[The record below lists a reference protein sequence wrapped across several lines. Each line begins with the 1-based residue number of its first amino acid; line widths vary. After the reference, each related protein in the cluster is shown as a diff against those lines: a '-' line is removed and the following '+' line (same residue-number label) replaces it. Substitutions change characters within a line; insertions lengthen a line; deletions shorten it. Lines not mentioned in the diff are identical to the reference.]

1 MPEAGALRRW
11 LEARWYGETV
21 PLALRPLAALYG
33 LASGLRRAAYRRGW
47 LRTHRPGVP
56 VIVVGNLTVGGT
68 GKTPLVVWLAE
79 QLRAAGHSPG
89 VVLRGYGGSARGPRL
104 VATDADPAEAGDEAV
119 LIACRL
125 GCPVAIGS
133 RRNDA
138 ARLLVAAGCTV
149 VLADDGLQHLA
160 LRPDL
165 TIALI
170 DGARGFGNGALL
182 PAGPLREPPGALRDM
197 DIVVVHGA
205 DARGAARGI
214 EALHMQLD
222 PGPPRALLTGEEES
236 LDVLRRTRPHA
247 VAGIGNPARFFDLLR
262 VLGADPLEHAFP
274 DHHRYRAGD
283 LAFGDDRCI
292 VMTEKDAVKC
302 RAFATERMCYL
313 PVAARFPE
321 RDAAQLLRKVLA
333 ILPQGASEHA

>member
-1 MPEAGALRRW
+1 MPESGALRRW
-11 LEARWYGETV
+11 LEARWYGDAPPMV
-21 PLALRPLAALYG
+21 LRPLASLYG
-33 LASGLRRAAYRRGW
+33 AIAALRRGAYGRGW
-47 LRTHRPGVP
+47 FRRHRAVVP

-68 GKTPLVVWLAE
+68 GKTPLVIWLAE
-79 QLRAAGHSPG
+79 QLRAMGHRPG
-89 VVLRGYGGSARGPRL
+89 IVLRGYGGNARGPRL
-104 VATDADPAEAGDEAV
+104 ITAEADAADVGDEAV
-119 LIACRL
+119 LIARRL
-125 GCPVAIGS
+125 GCPVAIGA
-133 RRNDA
+133 RRVEA
-138 ARLLVAAGCTV
+138 AKLLGGQGCTV

-165 TIALI
+165 TIAVV

-182 PAGPLREPPGALRDM
+182 PAGPLREPARALHHVG
-197 DIVVVHGA
+197 IVVVHGA
-205 DARGAARGI
+205 DIRGVARGVD
-214 EALHMQLD
+214 ALHMQLD

-247 VAGIGNPARFFDLLR
+247 IAGIGNPARFFDMLR

-274 DHHRYRAGD
+274 DHHRYRAAD
-283 LAFGDDRCI
+283 LAFDDDRCI

-321 RDAAQLLRKVLA
+321 RDAARLLRAVLA
-333 ILPQGASEHA
+333 VLPQGGSERA

>member
-11 LEARWYGETV
+11 LETRWYGDAA

-33 LASGLRRAAYRRGW
+33 SIVALRRAAYGQGW
-47 LRTHRPGVP
+47 LRAHRCAVP
-56 VIVVGNLTVGGT
+56 MIVVGNLTVGGT
-68 GKTPLVVWLAE
+68 GKTPLVIWLAE
-79 QLRAAGHSPG
+79 QLRAAGHRPG
-89 VVLRGYGGSARGPRL
+89 VVLRGYAGSAREPRV
-104 VATDADPAEAGDEAV
+104 VAADADPAEVGDEAV
-119 LIACRL
+119 LIARRL
-125 GCPVAIGS
+125 DCAVAVGA
-133 RRNDA
+133 RRNRA
-138 ARLLVAAGCTV
+138 AELLVARGCTV

-165 TIALI
+165 RIAVI

-182 PAGPLREPPGALRDM
+182 PAGPLREPPRALRDM
-197 DIVVVHGA
+197 DIVVLHGA
-205 DARGAARGI
+205 DARGVARGI

-236 LDVLRRTRPHA
+236 LDLLRHTRPHA

-313 PVAARFPE
+313 PVAARFAE
-321 RDAAQLLRKVLA
+321 RDAAHLLHAVLA
-333 ILPQGASEHA
+333 VLPQGGPEHA